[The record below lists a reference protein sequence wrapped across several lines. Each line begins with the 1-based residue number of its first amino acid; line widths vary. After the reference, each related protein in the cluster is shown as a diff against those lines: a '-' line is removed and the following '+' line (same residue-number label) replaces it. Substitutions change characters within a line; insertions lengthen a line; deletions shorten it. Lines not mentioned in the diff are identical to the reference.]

1 MNDRYLYRAK
11 RKNWREFP
19 KEKWWVTGYLVNKK
33 CGEYN
38 TVGFEEFEEMVIV
51 TQFSDGGIDWCY
63 IEKDTICQCTGLKD
77 KNGKLIW
84 ENDIV
89 CVKHTDGQEEYQEN
103 AKVSYTKRGFSP
115 FSWEYYCDGCDVRC
129 EILEVEVIGNIFDN
143 PELFEQKG
151 CD

>member
-11 RKNWREFP
+11 RTDNGEWVEGNLIHVK
-19 KEKWWVTGYLVNKK
+19 KDYYICEKPYECMDEYSSLNGQSYGFGGFKLVD
-33 CGEYN
+33 
-38 TVGFEEFEEMVIV
+38 
-51 TQFSDGGIDWCY
+51 QS
-63 IEKDTICQCTGLKD
+63 TICQCTGLMD
-77 KNGKLIW
+77 KNGKLIF

-89 CVKHTDGQEEYQEN
+89 FVKHTDGQEEYQEN

-143 PELFEQKG
+143 PELLE
-151 CD
+151 